1 MLFGQR
7 LRALRRDLGLSQAEL
22 AAKAGCSVNTVRK
35 LESDE
40 RRPSH
45 ELATQLAQVFELPLR
60 DRAEFVRLGR
70 GISSLVRTALPTPLT
85 G

>member
-40 RRPSH
+40 RRPSP
-45 ELATQLAQVFELPLR
+45 ELATRLAEVVELPLR
-60 DRAEFVRLGR
+60 DRVEFV
-70 GISSLVRTALPTPLT
+70 
-85 G
+85 